1 MANRLLRSPQYIT
14 ATSTNTSVNSAK
26 LVIKINGT
34 VRYTLIKSAAKD
46 IPVLF
51 EYAELARD
59 YINITYTGG
68 TPPTQAAFVI
78 VLDLTF
84 YPLVNA
90 GGTAISTS
98 QETHN
103 GFDGYGTFYEEANP
117 EMSSTQF
124 PAISNYTQAGSSSS
138 GTKTYTM
145 YATKDREV
153 LVPSILNG
161 TVVYTSSGFN
171 GTSVSIGNFTV
182 TIDRVQCTKYTDS
195 NGYTELNGTASGF
208 VVSFINK
215 YGAIQTEFFTLKAIR
230 NIEAKRESY
239 NSNTISSTGTYS
251 VNAHTKQNFNITANQ
266 SITLNSFFVPEYY
279 SDVYSEMLLS
289 EKVWVRYREK
299 STGNFITIPINI
311 KDNNLIYKNVLN
323 DKLIQFTFSFEMSFN
338 YINNIR

>member
-14 ATSTNTSVNSAK
+14 ATSTSTSVKSAK
-26 LVIKINGT
+26 LVITINGT
-34 VRYTLIKSAAKD
+34 VRYTLIKNAAKD
-46 IPVLF
+46 VPVLF
-51 EYAELARD
+51 EYSELARD
-59 YINITYTGG
+59 YIDITYTGG
-68 TPPTQAAFVI
+68 TPSTQAAFVI

-84 YPLVNA
+84 FPLVNA

-103 GFDGYGTFYEEANP
+103 GFDGYGTFYEAANP
-117 EMSSTQF
+117 EMSNTQF

-145 YATKDREV
+145 YATKDKEV
-153 LVPSILNG
+153 IVPSILNG
-161 TVVYTSSGFN
+161 SVVYSSSGFN
-171 GTSVSIGNFTV
+171 GTSVSVGAFTV
-182 TIDRVQCTKYTDS
+182 IINRVQCTKYTDD

-230 NIEAKRESY
+230 ELTTKKETY
-239 NSNTISSTGTYS
+239 NSNIISNTGTYS
-251 VNAHTKQNFNITANQ
+251 VNAHTKQNFNISGNQ
-266 SITLNSFFVPEYY
+266 SITLNSFYVPEYY
-279 SDVYSEMLLS
+279 SEVYSEMLLS
-289 EKVWVRYREK
+289 EKVWVGYREK

-311 KDNNLIYKNVLN
+311 KTNNLTYKNILN
-323 DKLIQFTFSFEMSFN
+323 DKLIQFTFSFDMSFD

>member
-14 ATSTNTSVNSAK
+14 ATSTSTSVKSAK
-26 LVIKINGT
+26 LVITINGT
-34 VRYTLIKSAAKD
+34 VRYTLIKNAAKD
-46 IPVLF
+46 VPVLF

-59 YINITYTGG
+59 YIDITYTGG
-68 TPPTQAAFVI
+68 TPSTQAAFVI

-103 GFDGYGTFYEEANP
+103 GFDGYGTFYEAANP

-161 TVVYTSSGFN
+161 TVVYTSSGYN
-171 GTSVSIGNFTV
+171 GTSVSIGAFTV
-182 TIDRVQCTKYTDS
+182 TIDRVQCTKYTDG

-230 NIEAKRESY
+230 KIEAKRETY
-239 NSNTISSTGTYS
+239 NSNTISNTGTYS
-251 VNAHTKQNFNITANQ
+251 INAHTKQNFNITANQ

-311 KDNNLIYKNVLN
+311 KDNNLTYKNILN
-323 DKLIQFTFSFEMSFN
+323 DKLIQFTFSFDMSFD